1 MDVKQLEFE
10 LFRYQLLPV
19 TQHAQA
25 DMFHKIRSSEDIRK
39 NKNRFFFE
47 VISELPKLYHRS
59 IQLNQKII
67 VNSSPWLAFKLA
79 AHKTLE
85 REKEFKKERIENWPH
100 VTVIINNEPDVQI
113 IAVSKNSK
121 AFSSGLVVAKLIKE
135 SLASHL
141 LRYQLSMHVEAIF
154 DRSEFWSI
162 VEKYEGKISNVKF
175 ELISPNM
182 ANISKSLKLDL
193 AQVNR
198 DTNSHRTVLLL
209 NSPEGAKLEIEKG
222 NEMLESLVNYSAD
235 GGGDISFRIG
245 GLRKRVHTSKSTR
258 TLDTDELSV
267 ENLTVEQLE
276 AFVAYLMKV

>member
-1 MDVKQLEFE
+1 MDAKQLEFE

-19 TQHAQA
+19 TQHAQT
-25 DMFHKIRSSEDIRK
+25 DMFHKIRSTEDIRK

-47 VISELPKLYHRS
+47 VISELPQLHHRS

-85 REKEFKKERIENWPH
+85 REKEFRKERIENWPH
-100 VTVIINNEPDVQI
+100 VTVIINNDPDVQI
-113 IAVSKNSK
+113 IAVSKNYK

-135 SLASHL
+135 SLAGYL
-141 LRYQLSMHVEAIF
+141 LQYQLSMHIEAIF
-154 DRSEFWSI
+154 DRSEFWAI
-162 VEKYEGKISNVKF
+162 VEKYEGKICNIKF

-198 DTNSHRTVLLL
+198 DTNSHRTVLEL

-222 NEMLESLVNYSAD
+222 NEMLESLVSYSAA

-245 GLRKRVHTSKSTR
+245 GLKKRVHTSKSTR
-258 TLDTDELSV
+258 T
-267 ENLTVEQLE
+267 
-276 AFVAYLMKV
+276 FGYR